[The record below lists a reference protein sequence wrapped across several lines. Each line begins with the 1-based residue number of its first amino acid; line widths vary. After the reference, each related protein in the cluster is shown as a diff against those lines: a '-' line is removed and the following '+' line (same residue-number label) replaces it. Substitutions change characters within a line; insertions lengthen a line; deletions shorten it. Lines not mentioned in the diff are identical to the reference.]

1 MATKTF
7 TKEFTLTTKSAEN
20 LIGALASSKRVDIE
34 SNHKTKSIHDRSAI
48 NSLVKRMIKD
58 K

>member
-20 LIGALASSKRVDIE
+20 LVGALASSKRVDIE
-34 SNHKTKSIHDRSAI
+34 SNHKTRSIHDKGAI
-48 NSLVKRMIKD
+48 NNLVKRMLKD